1 MRLPVALRTVGV
13 LCAATLL
20 SAPLFAQG
28 SVVLT
33 VTGGP
38 VTVPAPVVADYNAGF
53 VLEPT
58 GLSYNVNIT
67 GGPPTS
73 LHTETVSI
81 RSTSGSF
88 GTLAVGNLQWQ
99 RAGQTTWNSLT
110 TSDATIETRSLITR
124 NIGNNWTNSI
134 QFRCLIGWTTT
145 PPATYSTNLI
155 VTLTVTSP

>member
-1 MRLPVALRTVGV
+1 MRLPGALRTVGV

-38 VTVPAPVVADYNAGF
+38 VTVPAPAVADYNAGF
-53 VLEPT
+53 VVDPT
-58 GLSYNVNIT
+58 VLSYNVNIS
-67 GGPPTS
+67 GGPPTA

-88 GTLAVGNLQWQ
+88 GTLAVGNLEWE
-99 RAGQTTWNSLT
+99 RAGQSTWNSLT
-110 TSDATIETRSLITR
+110 TTDVTIESRSGITR
-124 NIGNNWTNSI
+124 LIGNNWTNTV

-155 VTLTVTSP
+155 ITLTVTSP